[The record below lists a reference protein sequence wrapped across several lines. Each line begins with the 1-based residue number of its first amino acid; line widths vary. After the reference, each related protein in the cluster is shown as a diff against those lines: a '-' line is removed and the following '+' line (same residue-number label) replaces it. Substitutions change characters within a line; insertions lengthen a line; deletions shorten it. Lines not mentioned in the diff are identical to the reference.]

1 VGDAGRGQH
10 LRGEGRREPQAH
22 HGLNEPPAGKVSA
35 LDLFDELAKH
45 VLVHV
50 ASGAAGVG
58 APVLRDGC

>member
-1 VGDAGRGQH
+1 
-10 LRGEGRREPQAH
+10 
-22 HGLNEPPAGKVSA
+22 VSA

-58 APVLRDGC
+58 APVLRDDVDKETTTAETIAPGRT